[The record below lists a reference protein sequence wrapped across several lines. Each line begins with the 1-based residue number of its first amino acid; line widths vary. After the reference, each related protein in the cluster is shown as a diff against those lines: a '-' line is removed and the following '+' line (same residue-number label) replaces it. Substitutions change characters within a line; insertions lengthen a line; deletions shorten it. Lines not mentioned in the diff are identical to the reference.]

1 MTDQQRQRPFA
12 QVDVFSREPYMG
24 NPVAVVLDGTDLG
37 DQDMARF
44 ARWTHLS
51 ETTFV
56 LPASSPNADYRLRIW
71 TPGGELPFAGHPTLG
86 SAHAWLEAGNTPRSR
101 DVIVQECTAG
111 LVEVRPTDDGALTF
125 AAPPTSRS
133 GNFDPAMLEQVTAG
147 LGLDD
152 EEIVAH
158 QWVDNGPGWAA
169 VLLPSAD
176 DVLAI
181 EPDYPAL
188 GNYKIG
194 VVGPY
199 PESSPQQFEVRAF
212 VTGTGGY
219 EDPVTGSL
227 NASLAQWLM
236 RTGQA
241 ASSYFAQQ
249 GTAMGR
255 RGRVT
260 VTSDA
265 AENVWVGG
273 HCTTCISGSVLL

>member
-1 MTDQQRQRPFA
+1 MTDQQRRRPFA

-24 NPVAVVLDGTDLG
+24 NPVAVVLDGTELS

-44 ARWTHLS
+44 ARWTNLS

-56 LPASSPNADYRLRIW
+56 LPPTSPDADYRLRIW

-86 SAHAWLEAGNTPRSR
+86 SAHAWLQAGGAARRSGF
-101 DVIVQECTAG
+101 IVQECAAG
-111 LVEVRPTDDGALTF
+111 LVEVRPTADGALSF

-133 GNFDPAMLEQVTAG
+133 GSFDPPMLEQVTVG

-152 EEIVAH
+152 EEVVAH

-199 PESSPQQFEVRAF
+199 PEGSPQQFEVRAF

-227 NASLAQWLM
+227 NASVAQWLI
-236 RTGQA
+236 RTGRA
-241 ASSYFAQQ
+241 ASSYVAQQ
-249 GTAMGR
+249 GTVMGR
-255 RGRVT
+255 RGRIS
-260 VTSDA
+260 VTSDPR
-265 AENVWVGG
+265 ENVWVGG
-273 HCTTCISGSVLL
+273 HCTTCIDGSVLL